1 MTMRTYPTA
10 ALIALAAAVG
20 ATPTAS
26 AELIRE
32 VNGPDAASIQ
42 ATVDAFRADL
52 GELNAPEPV
61 NHPGGRREVNW
72 DAAPDSV
79 SDPNPFPGD
88 FFNADTFPRA
98 RGIEFLPTGDTTG
111 FELSSTAASGEPV
124 EFGFDAGFTFFSA
137 ERLFTPI
144 GGATFD
150 VRFYDPANP
159 DTPALSTG
167 LGVVFTDVESPDS
180 TTMTFYDAYDNV
192 LLTRSV
198 LEGDNAGMSFLG
210 ASFDE
215 AVVARVSIVG
225 GLDAFDSVVMDDF
238 IFGEPRAIPEPS
250 SLAVLCLSAVG
261 GLMGRRRP
269 R

>member
-1 MTMRTYPTA
+1 MMRAYPTA
-10 ALIALAAAVG
+10 VLFALAAAIG
-20 ATPTAS
+20 PAPTAS
-26 AELIRE
+26 AVLIRE

-52 GELNAPEPV
+52 GDLNAPEPV
-61 NHPGGRREVNW
+61 NHPGGRRQINW
-72 DAAPDSV
+72 DAAPDAV

-88 FFNADTFPRA
+88 FFNTDFFPRA
-98 RGIEFLPTGDTTG
+98 RGIEFVPTGDTTG

-124 EFGFDAGFTFFSA
+124 EFGFDGGFTFFSA
-137 ERLFTPI
+137 ERLFTPV
-144 GGATFD
+144 GGDTFD

-167 LGVVFTDVESPDS
+167 LGVVFTDVESPTS
-180 TTMTFYDAYDNV
+180 TSMTFYDAYDNV

-198 LEGDNAGMSFLG
+198 LDGANAGLSFLG

-215 AVVARVSIVG
+215 AVVARVSIVAG
-225 GLDAFDSVVMDDF
+225 IDAFDSVVMDDF
-238 IFGEPRAIPEPS
+238 IFGEPQAVPEPA

-261 GLMGRRRP
+261 GLARRR
-269 R
+269 RVL

>member
-1 MTMRTYPTA
+1 MKMRAHPTTF
-10 ALIALAAAVG
+10 LIVLAAAAG
-20 ATPTAS
+20 ATSAAS
-26 AELIRE
+26 AVLIRE
-32 VNGPDAASIQ
+32 INGPDAASIQ

-52 GELNAPEPV
+52 GAPNAPEPV

-88 FFNADTFPRA
+88 FFNAGSFPRA
-98 RGIEFLPTGDTTG
+98 RGIEFLPTGETTG

-144 GGATFD
+144 GGETFD
-150 VRFYDPANP
+150 VRFFDPANP
-159 DTPALSTG
+159 GTPAFSTG
-167 LGVVFTDVESPDS
+167 LGVVFTDVESADS

-198 LEGDNAGMSFLG
+198 LEGDNAGLSFLG

-215 AVVARVSIVG
+215 AIVARVSIVG
-225 GLDAFDSVVMDDF
+225 GLDASDSVVMDDF
-238 IFGEPRAIPEPS
+238 IFGEPQAVPEPS
-250 SLAVLCLSAVG
+250 SLAVLCLAAVG
-261 GLMGRRRP
+261 GIMGRRRAC
-269 R
+269 